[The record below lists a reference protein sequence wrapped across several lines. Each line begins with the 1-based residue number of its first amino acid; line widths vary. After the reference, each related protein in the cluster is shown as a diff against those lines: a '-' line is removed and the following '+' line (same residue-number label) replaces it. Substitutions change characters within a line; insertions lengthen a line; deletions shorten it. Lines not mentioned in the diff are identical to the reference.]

1 MKLHQS
7 LNDLLLFV
15 MAQVSSDYKK
25 QHLIILISVSYYKL
39 TAIVHPNIKV
49 AADIFCGLVA

>member
-1 MKLHQS
+1 M
-7 LNDLLLFV
+7 NDLVLFV

-49 AADIFCGLVA
+49 AANIFCGLVA